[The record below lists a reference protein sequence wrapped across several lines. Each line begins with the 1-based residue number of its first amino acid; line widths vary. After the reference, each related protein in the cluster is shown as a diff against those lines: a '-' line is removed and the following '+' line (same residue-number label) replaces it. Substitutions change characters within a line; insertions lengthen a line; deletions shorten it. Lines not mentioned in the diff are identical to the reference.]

1 MILFLFNK
9 IAFKSILRILV
20 LCILALPIANFFE
33 NLSTNLANQ
42 RTFFIDRTPIE
53 NIIEVIS
60 SISSNKNK
68 ILLMQKESATKE
80 FFGENYYESSL
91 LNRINILLVN
101 DNFIYIKKNISNV
114 QIQNFTEL
122 QKNKIISII
131 PQPIINLFSD
141 NFNKRNYLSS
151 TASIFYKEFSEDNT
165 SLSQGSSLISLYI
178 IFDNWVFLICVLF
191 CSIFFNF

>member
-1 MILFLFNK
+1 MIILF
-9 IAFKSILRILV
+9 IL
-20 LCILALPIANFFE
+20 
-33 NLSTNLANQ
+33 
-42 RTFFIDRTPIE
+42 
-53 NIIEVIS
+53 
-60 SISSNKNK
+60 
-68 ILLMQKESATKE
+68 
-80 FFGENYYESSL
+80 
-91 LNRINILLVN
+91 
-101 DNFIYIKKNISNV
+101 KNISNV

-191 CSIFFNF
+191 LFHFF